1 MLPGALGTLQGGAM
15 RRKASYSGG
24 RSVCRCVDCSRHPEA
39 IRGVMVLTLERIA
52 VVLLTIGG

>member
-1 MLPGALGTLQGGAM
+1 M

-39 IRGVMVLTLERIA
+39 IPGVMVLTLEGIA